1 MKHRRQGEY
10 QAAEDAIEAMSR
22 CMSKLQ
28 KLDQSD
34 ETVRFLM
41 QELEDDLQL
50 AAANLIDGYL
60 KGRVIR
66 VLVDH
71 GIRPDLDFS
80 SDSGSDGKVINI
92 SVGKPN

>member
-34 ETVRFLM
+34 ETVCFFM
-41 QELEDDLQL
+41 QELEGDLQL
-50 AAANLIDGYL
+50 AAANLVNGYL
-60 KGRVIR
+60 KSRVIR
-66 VLVDH
+66 VLVEH

-80 SDSGSDGKVINI
+80 SGSGSDGNVISI

>member
-28 KLDQSD
+28 KLDQSN
-34 ETVRFLM
+34 ELVRFFT
-41 QELEDDLQL
+41 QQLEGDLQE
-50 AAANLIDGYL
+50 AAANLINEYL
-60 KGRVIR
+60 KARVIR
-66 VLVDH
+66 VLVEH

-80 SDSGSDGKVINI
+80 SGSGSDGKVISI